1 MKYKTEKNPIQMVF
15 KTVMNSAYGKTIMK
29 PVEQDTDY
37 KYKYNS
43 DGGQSFEQYVHRNHN
58 QIVSMTKTNN
68 YYRTI
73 CFKT

>member
-58 QIVSMTKTNN
+58 QADEEKTLILKHR
-68 YYRTI
+68 RTAQ
-73 CFKT
+73 